1 MRVQGLRGLGLR
13 VSKVYIK
20 FKVFMIMGCLS
31 FVLALASDQRHTGV
45 CWASGLVDRLLA
57 GSMAIVDIS

>member
-20 FKVFMIMGCLS
+20 FKVFMGCLS

-45 CWASGLVDRLLA
+45 CLASHGLVDRLLA
-57 GSMAIVDIS
+57 GSMVIVDIS